1 MQKNGRIMHKQMM
14 GWAICFAAF
23 AMSAAAQTVTGSG
36 TTSTVPVFTGTS
48 AVGNSPITVSDGN
61 VGIGTTAP
69 VV

>member
-1 MQKNGRIMHKQMM
+1 
-14 GWAICFAAF
+14 
-23 AMSAAAQTVTGSG
+23 VTGSG